1 MKIILLLEKL
11 INIYCLLRKKLFVSY
26 KELEGIPK
34 KYQKKVIE
42 IGNLVREEIINSI
55 QT

>member
-11 INIYCLLRKKLFVSY
+11 INILLPFAEKIFVSY

-34 KYQKKVIE
+34 KYNKK
-42 IGNLVREEIINSI
+42 LLK
-55 QT
+55 